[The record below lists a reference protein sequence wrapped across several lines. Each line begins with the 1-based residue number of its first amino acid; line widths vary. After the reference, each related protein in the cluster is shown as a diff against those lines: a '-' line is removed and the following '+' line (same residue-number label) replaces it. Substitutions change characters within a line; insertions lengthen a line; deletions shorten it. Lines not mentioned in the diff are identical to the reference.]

1 MVYYPLALECN
12 KPATPTLTIS
22 ITSTNPQNHT
32 IAHFSLGKPLS
43 AFLIELPTHNNYYTA
58 HNPPPPRAFHCGYL
72 HSLVSCRIVLF
83 PPSSKTRLQIAEGPM
98 SLECQQ

>member
-32 IAHFSLGKPLS
+32 IAHFSLPIPPSLGKPLS
-43 AFLIELPTHNNYYTA
+43 ALLIELPTHNTYYTA
-58 HNPPPPRAFHCGYL
+58 HNPPPSPGF
-72 HSLVSCRIVLF
+72 SLWISSFSRFVQDCPF
-83 PPSSKTRLQIAEGPM
+83 PAIK
-98 SLECQQ
+98 